1 MAKWTTFGVLIGGAM
16 LGAVA
21 ATLLAPKSGEEIRED
36 LTDRMNEGVRR
47 AKTAGKSV
55 ARRAQE
61 LADQAQ
67 NSVSDVADAGIRAA
81 RRETHS

>member
-1 MAKWTTFGVLIGGAM
+1 MTRWTTIGVLFGGAM
-16 LGAVA
+16 LGAA
-21 ATLLAPKSGEEIRED
+21 AAMVFAPKSGEEMRED
-36 LTDRMNEGVRR
+36 LTDRMKEGALR

-67 NSVSDVADAGIRAA
+67 QSASDLADAGPRAA